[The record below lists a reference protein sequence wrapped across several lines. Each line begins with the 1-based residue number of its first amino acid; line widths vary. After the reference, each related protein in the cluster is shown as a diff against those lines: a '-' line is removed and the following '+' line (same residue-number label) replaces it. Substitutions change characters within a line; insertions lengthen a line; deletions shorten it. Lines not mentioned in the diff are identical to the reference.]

1 MCYPIQSL
9 EPLFSEITIIISSAN
24 SRYSLNLNFNLCS
37 HSELAH
43 FHLFWTFTYSE
54 LAHFH
59 LFWISALSHPSCSLK
74 AFNLVLTFS
83 ILIFISICLNLNFI
97 SF

>member
-9 EPLFSEITIIISSAN
+9 EPLFSEIAIIISSAN

-43 FHLFWTFTYSE
+43 FHLFW
-54 LAHFH
+54 
-59 LFWISALSHPSCSLK
+59 ISALSYPSCSLK